1 MFIQIVLDQ
10 GRLRMGREWWRF
22 EKKLQYVAEIHPNNP
37 NFPII
42 YLSNHFLIQSGM
54 DRQGRFRQGK
64 GVVGG
69 LIEERAVDGRSPYCP
84 RLSSKRTFGLLSP
97 RWDVFFT

>member
-1 MFIQIVLDQ
+1 M
-10 GRLRMGREWWRF
+10 
-22 EKKLQYVAEIHPNNP
+22 AEINPNNP

-42 YLSNHFLIQSGM
+42 YSSNYFLIQSGM

-84 RLSSKRTFGLLSP
+84 GLSSKRTFGLLSP
-97 RWDVFFT
+97 RWGGFFLTKFSLSFMKNPETVINSAL

>member
-1 MFIQIVLDQ
+1 M
-10 GRLRMGREWWRF
+10 
-22 EKKLQYVAEIHPNNP
+22 AEINPNNR

-42 YLSNHFLIQSGM
+42 YLSNYFLIQSGM

-84 RLSSKRTFGLLSP
+84 GLSSKRTFNLLSP
-97 RWDVFFT
+97 RWDVFLPKFSLSFLKKLDGDSFRC

>member
-1 MFIQIVLDQ
+1 M
-10 GRLRMGREWWRF
+10 
-22 EKKLQYVAEIHPNNP
+22 AEINPNNP

-42 YLSNHFLIQSGM
+42 YLSNYFLIQSGM
-54 DRQGRFRQGK
+54 DRQGK

-97 RWDVFFT
+97 RWDGFFLPKFSLSFLKKLDGDSFRC

>member
-1 MFIQIVLDQ
+1 M
-10 GRLRMGREWWRF
+10 
-22 EKKLQYVAEIHPNNP
+22 AEINPNNL

-42 YLSNHFLIQSGM
+42 YFSNHFLIQSGM

-84 RLSSKRTFGLLSP
+84 WLSSKRTFGLLSP
-97 RWDVFFT
+97 RWDDFFLPKFSLSFLKKLDGDSFRC

>member
-1 MFIQIVLDQ
+1 
-10 GRLRMGREWWRF
+10 MGREWWRF
-22 EKKLQYVAEIHPNNP
+22 EKKLQYVAEINPNNP

-84 RLSSKRTFGLLSP
+84 GLSSKRTFGLLSP
-97 RWDVFFT
+97 RWDDFCYLSIVFLEKVGW

>member
-1 MFIQIVLDQ
+1 MLYLNCP
-10 GRLRMGREWWRF
+10 RPRKAEEWWRF
-22 EKKLQYVAEIHPNNP
+22 EKKVQDVAEINPNNP

-84 RLSSKRTFGLLSP
+84 GLSSKRTFGLLSP

>member
-1 MFIQIVLDQ
+1 MYPPKLYSGPTIQSRSAARRAAQDLVN
-10 GRLRMGREWWRF
+10 
-22 EKKLQYVAEIHPNNP
+22 PNNP

-84 RLSSKRTFGLLSP
+84 GLSSKRTFNLLSP

>member
-1 MFIQIVLDQ
+1 MK
-10 GRLRMGREWWRF
+10 
-22 EKKLQYVAEIHPNNP
+22 KKLQDVAEINPNNL

-42 YLSNHFLIQSGM
+42 YLSNYFLIQSGM

-84 RLSSKRTFGLLSP
+84 GLSSKRTFGLLSP
-97 RWDVFFT
+97 RWDDFCYLSIVFLEKVGW